1 MTSHHSSNMQSLK
14 LDENEKLLYK
24 NFTIIINRQLGKGGF
39 GQIYLGRN
47 IKENYP
53 IAIKVE
59 ENGTRSHLFLEY
71 EILQDIQ
78 GDEGIPKVYK
88 FKQGHKHNYLIMELL
103 GKSIDKL
110 FSECKKNFSYKTI
123 FQIGY
128 QMIQRIEYIH
138 SKGYIH
144 RDIKPGNFVIG
155 KGDKSKIIYIIDFGL
170 SKRYIDK
177 NNQKHIPY
185 KEGKGL
191 TGTARY
197 VSLFTHYGIEQSR
210 RDDIEGIAYNLIYLA
225 KGKLPW
231 QGVKTKNKK
240 EKHKKIMESKL
251 AYSPEQLCKDLPDE
265 FVNLLKYSRN
275 LEFEEKPDYKSI
287 KAQAQSNTP
296 AVFENKEAMLS
307 IAVCDIDSDGEYDA
321 VLVKDE
327 FTAIPNKGL
336 DVFSLRD
343 GDFYHKCGFHDTRE
357 GTSEKIAS
365 FDTVGI
371 SKNGTDV
378 VFYNKADNADKNK
391 KISVRVDGV
400 QFIFTENEVKQ

>member
-144 RDIKPGNFVIG
+144 RDIKPGNFVGNFVIG

-177 NNQKHIPY
+177 NNKKHIPY

-251 AYSPEQLCKDLPDE
+251 AYSPEQLCKDLPEE

-275 LEFEEKPDYKSI
+275 LEFEENPDYKSI
-287 KAQAQSNTP
+287 KLMFKNHIIKNGETMN
-296 AVFENKEAMLS
+296 FEFDWDKAKIEDSKE
-307 IAVCDIDSDGEYDA
+307 E
-321 VLVKDE
+321 DE
-327 FTAIPNKGL
+327 K
-336 DVFSLRD
+336 
-343 GDFYHKCGFHDTRE
+343 
-357 GTSEKIAS
+357 SEK
-365 FDTVGI
+365 
-371 SKNGTDV
+371 
-378 VFYNKADNADKNK
+378 
-391 KISVRVDGV
+391 
-400 QFIFTENEVKQ
+400 

>member
-1 MTSHHSSNMQSLK
+1 MTSHNSSNIQSLK

-47 IKENYP
+47 IKENVP

-177 NNQKHIPY
+177 NNKKHIPY

-251 AYSPEQLCKDLPDE
+251 AYSPEQLCKDLPEE

-275 LEFEEKPDYKSI
+275 LEFEENPDYKSI
-287 KAQAQSNTP
+287 KAMFKEHIVKNGGTMN
-296 AVFENKEAMLS
+296 FEFDWDKAKIEDSKE
-307 IAVCDIDSDGEYDA
+307 E
-321 VLVKDE
+321 DE
-327 FTAIPNKGL
+327 K
-336 DVFSLRD
+336 
-343 GDFYHKCGFHDTRE
+343 
-357 GTSEKIAS
+357 SEK
-365 FDTVGI
+365 
-371 SKNGTDV
+371 
-378 VFYNKADNADKNK
+378 
-391 KISVRVDGV
+391 
-400 QFIFTENEVKQ
+400 

>member
-1 MTSHHSSNMQSLK
+1 MTSHSSYKLSLK
-14 LDENEKLLYK
+14 LDENEKLLDKTYSIVVNK
-24 NFTIIINRQLGKGGF
+24 QLGKGGF

-47 IKENYP
+47 IKENFP

-59 ENGTRSHLFLEY
+59 EKGNRSHLFLEY
-71 EILQDIQ
+71 EILKEIQ
-78 GDEGIPKVYK
+78 GDGIPRVYK
-88 FKQGHKHNYLIMELL
+88 FREGHHHNYLLMELL

-110 FSECKKNFSYKTI
+110 FSDNKKQFSYKTI
-123 FQIGY
+123 FEIGY
-128 QMIQRIEYIH
+128 QMIERIEYVH

-177 NNQKHIPY
+177 NTDKHIPY

-225 KGKLPW
+225 RGKLPW

-251 AYSPEQLCKDLPDE
+251 AFTPDILCKDLPKE
-265 FVNLLKYSRN
+265 FVNLLKYSRE
-275 LEFEEKPDYKSI
+275 LEFEEKPDYKDI
-287 KAQAQSNTP
+287 KLMFKNYIVKNGGSLNWEFDWDKQKL
-296 AVFENKEAMLS
+296 EDRKE
-307 IAVCDIDSDGEYDA
+307 E
-321 VLVKDE
+321 E
-327 FTAIPNKGL
+327 
-336 DVFSLRD
+336 D
-343 GDFYHKCGFHDTRE
+343 GDD
-357 GTSEKIAS
+357 
-365 FDTVGI
+365 
-371 SKNGTDV
+371 
-378 VFYNKADNADKNK
+378 DKSGK
-391 KISVRVDGV
+391 
-400 QFIFTENEVKQ
+400 

>member
-1 MTSHHSSNMQSLK
+1 MSEHKSKHTTPILE
-14 LDENEKLLYK
+14 ENEKILEK
-24 NFTIIINRQLGKGGF
+24 NYTIIINKQLGKGGF

-47 IKENYP
+47 IKENIP

-59 ENGTRSHLFLEY
+59 EKGNRSHLLLEY
-71 EILQDIQ
+71 QILEEIQ

-88 FKQGHKHNYLIMELL
+88 FREGHKHNYLLMELL

-110 FSECKKNFSYKTI
+110 FSECNKFFSNRTI
-123 FQIGY
+123 YQIGY
-128 QMIQRIEYIH
+128 QMIKRIVYVH

-155 KGDKSKIIYIIDFGL
+155 RKDKKKTIYIIDFGL

-177 NNQKHIPY
+177 DTNKHIPY

-240 EKHKKIMESKL
+240 EKHKKIMDMKIL
-251 AYSPEQLCKDLPDE
+251 YTPEKLCKDLPNE
-265 FVNLLKYSRN
+265 FANLLNYARE
-275 LEFEEKPDYKSI
+275 LEFEEEPNYKSI
-287 KAQAQSNTP
+287 KNMFKNEIKKSGDSVIWEFDWEKP
-296 AVFENKEAMLS
+296 KIDKEKEKEEN
-307 IAVCDIDSDGEYDA
+307 
-321 VLVKDE
+321 
-327 FTAIPNKGL
+327 
-336 DVFSLRD
+336 
-343 GDFYHKCGFHDTRE
+343 
-357 GTSEKIAS
+357 EKI
-365 FDTVGI
+365 
-371 SKNGTDV
+371 
-378 VFYNKADNADKNK
+378 YE
-391 KISVRVDGV
+391 KI
-400 QFIFTENEVKQ
+400 NELFP